1 MIYNTKKRADKHAGA
16 KSLYKKRPAGFKTR
30 RRPGRT
36 RRVGMGREGFHST
49 LRFGGTLAIVLVAV
63 FCMVQLLYYGKNL
76 YAGNRGLATS
86 GWTAVIGAGR
96 NKGEGTGGNG
106 AAGPGGSGEDRNG
119 GPDGEKDIIRQIH
132 MAVVQTAMVQAA
144 AVQTARM

>member
-86 GWTAVIGAGR
+86 GWTAVIGGCRAGWKR
-96 NKGEGTGGNG
+96 
-106 AAGPGGSGEDRNG
+106 
-119 GPDGEKDIIRQIH
+119 
-132 MAVVQTAMVQAA
+132 
-144 AVQTARM
+144 

>member
-49 LRFGGTLAIVLVAV
+49 LWFGGTLAIVLVAV

-76 YAGNRGLATS
+76 DILL
-86 GWTAVIGAGR
+86 
-96 NKGEGTGGNG
+96 
-106 AAGPGGSGEDRNG
+106 
-119 GPDGEKDIIRQIH
+119 EKQ
-132 MAVVQTAMVQAA
+132 VVLGYSCLVLELE
-144 AVQTARM
+144 